1 MRRNYTIDIDLED
14 EIIDDFGELESE
26 KKTITKNTKAAV
38 RPIHAEWDIVKAF
51 NAVNENA
58 PKSRLSHDFLVK
70 CAEALNYL
78 SEKLGLNTIQCV
90 VVAMLIEEGEPMTLK
105 EMGREL
111 GLTHLSMMTYHNDIE
126 ELFKKRWLNHKKVRL
141 DRQDKEYALAKGV
154 VCAIR
159 ENRAFEAEALDCATQ
174 QEFVE
179 KLANHFVCG
188 FHHTDTDFEDE
199 KIWIEQLVEAN
210 KTLPICKAGLELDAE
225 YDMTLLMMVVC
236 DYYLCKDSED
246 EGLCPSDIDLL
257 YSKTGSF
264 EIARMQRGIHPL
276 FQKGYVTHKCDGGI
290 ADTNCYV
297 VSDYL
302 KNELLADVVV
312 ASHSEGSIPTMNG
325 MKSYKDITEKPLFYN
340 DSERKQIERLG
351 SILSQEQLPIIQG
364 RLKEKGMRTGVCV
377 LMHGYPG
384 TGKTAT
390 AYELAR
396 QTGRDIIQVQV
407 TDFLN
412 KYVGESEANLKQI
425 FSKYR
430 TICKNSETMPI
441 LLLNEGDAILSK
453 RKENVEHSTEQ
464 MMNSLQNILLEEME
478 NLEGIMIVTTNLT
491 SNLDKAFERRFIFK
505 IQFEKP
511 SIEVKA
517 QIWQS
522 MIDTLKPKDAT
533 ELAHLY
539 DVTGGEIENIARKS
553 TMEYILTG
561 VEADLETIKMFTEQ
575 EKLGASHKNKIGFTH

>member
-1 MRRNYTIDIDLED
+1 MSRNYTIDIDLED

-126 ELFKKRWLNHKKVRL
+126 ELFKKRWLNHKKAQT
-141 DRQDKEYALAKGV
+141 DGQDNEYTLAKGV

-159 ENRAFEAEALDCATQ
+159 ENRVFEAEALECATQ

-199 KIWIEQLVEAN
+199 RIWIEQLVEAN
-210 KTLPICKAGLELDAE
+210 KTLPICKAALELGD
-225 YDMTLLMMVVC
+225 YDMALLMMLVC
-236 DYYLCKDSED
+236 DYYKYKDSED
-246 EGLCPSDIDLL
+246 EGLCPSDIELL
-257 YSKTGSF
+257 YTTTGFF

-575 EKLGASHKNKIGFTH
+575 EKLESSHKNKIGFTH